1 MLLSDSEAQ
10 TNHHAYH
17 LDQQT
22 HIQLPEYVC
31 GDFVADP
38 GLFFFHFLYLFL
50 VLCGGRICS
59 DIRIEPCGAE
69 FSRFAQQTADRGK
82 ERERGGARYRWSV
95 TPWGRRKLLGCAGDE
110 HEAAAVR
117 KLI

>member
-1 MLLSDSEAQ
+1 M
-10 TNHHAYH
+10 
-17 LDQQT
+17 
-22 HIQLPEYVC
+22 
-31 GDFVADP
+31 ADP

-82 ERERGGARYRWSV
+82 ERERVA
-95 TPWGRRKLLGCAGDE
+95 GRDIDG
-110 HEAAAVR
+110 V
-117 KLI
+117 

>member
-10 TNHHAYH
+10 ANHRAYH
-17 LDQQT
+17 LDRQT
-22 HIQLPEYVC
+22 HIQLPVYVC

-50 VLCGGRICS
+50 VLRGGRICS

-82 ERERGGARYRWSV
+82 ERERERAREA
-95 TPWGRRKLLGCAGDE
+95 GRDTDG
-110 HEAAAVR
+110 V
-117 KLI
+117 

>member
-10 TNHHAYH
+10 TNHRAYQ
-17 LDQQT
+17 LDQHT
-22 HIQLPEYVC
+22 HIQLPECVC

-50 VLCGGRICS
+50 VLRGGRICS

-82 ERERGGARYRWSV
+82 EREA
-95 TPWGRRKLLGCAGDE
+95 GRDIDG
-110 HEAAAVR
+110 V
-117 KLI
+117 